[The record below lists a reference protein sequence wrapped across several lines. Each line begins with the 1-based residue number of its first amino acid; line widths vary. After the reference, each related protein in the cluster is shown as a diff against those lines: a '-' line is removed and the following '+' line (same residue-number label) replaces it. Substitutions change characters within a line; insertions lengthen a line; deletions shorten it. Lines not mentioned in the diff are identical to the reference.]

1 MIDILRCRN
10 AFIIFI
16 FLTIPL
22 GCAPTHKISDP
33 GLDKKAGTIV
43 RNIRQANQDIHASK
57 GVGWIKTLNG
67 RHTQK
72 YKIAWAAAFPNKIR
86 ITFLV
91 SGHPFET
98 IAADGKKVTFVS
110 HTGNHKPYTTHTRD
124 PDMEEFINIPVKLSE
139 LISLLLGR
147 LPVKK
152 YDTAVFSPNDPAL
165 KTIHLTR
172 LWSNTRQTLFLDDT
186 NSPAGLKTSTLE
198 NQLLYSLKITSNKT
212 ISSHIIPAT
221 IEMIDGGQN
230 RLSLKITTF
239 QVNPRIKET
248 VFRLTVKGS

>member
-1 MIDILRCRN
+1 MTDILRFRN
-10 AFIIFI
+10 AFIISLCLILPF
-16 FLTIPL
+16 
-22 GCAPTHKISDP
+22 GCAPTHKFSDP
-33 GLDKKAGTIV
+33 GLDKKARSIVQTIQ
-43 RNIRQANQDIHASK
+43 QANQDIHASK
-57 GVGWIKTLNG
+57 GVGWIKTRNG
-67 RHTQK
+67 HHTQK
-72 YKIAWAAAFPNKIR
+72 YKIAWAAVFPHKIR

-98 IAADGKKVTFVS
+98 IAADGQKVSFVS

-139 LISLLLGR
+139 LVSLLLGR

-152 YDTAVFSPNDPAL
+152 YDTAVFSDPTL

-172 LWSNTRQTLFLDDT
+172 LWSNTHQTLFLDEA
-186 NSPAGLKTSTLE
+186 NSPVGLKTSNLE
-198 NQLLYSLKITSNKT
+198 KQLLYSLKIISNKT

-239 QVNPRIKET
+239 QVNPQIKET